1 MASCYV
7 PFNSRN
13 LDISF
18 FVFRPTVV
26 YVDDLLHALKQFSSY
41 TQTLGCVHSSILR
54 SIHGNMIVWYGAWMK
69 RTHENK
75 QLLIDALLSVLTN
88 VAGMAILI
96 DHSFFDAFTGESRD
110 GTPAAKFFTGDI
122 VSMSSA
128 TLSANNDDENKVSYA
143 CLAIFKDRFNKMS
156 GARAGVC
163 FKSQSVPRIVCLFVW
178 KSLQFCYT
186 YILTSDY
193 RNTILPYLDGFALDV
208 KYDVFRVVYVS
219 GDNVVKLQNYPQRMM
234 LENEVDNNAG
244 YPFVHDFQDR

>member
-54 SIHGNMIVWYGAWMK
+54 SIHGNM
-69 RTHENK
+69 
-75 QLLIDALLSVLTN
+75 LSVLTN